1 MRELTAFQEEQRQAL
16 EIIKLLEAQ
25 VKSYHAYRRM
35 GESTSVPTELAQELM
50 ASVDYTLG
58 QVVSGSVEARLRMGQ
73 AILAGKAQ
81 KARVLLDLV
90 RATAPQWQTE
100 CRWEALAC
108 LEKYLRG
115 YDHLHL
121 AHRIP
126 EELFY
131 PVLTPVPEGL
141 RGIDHCLFFLNLLWL
156 ENQLMAG
163 VEENALEALWDRLPQ
178 DTLNQ
183 CEQLLINGIGKVMLG
198 SGLDTV
204 VFRPREREALL
215 QMAAERSLEQL
226 CLSLERAAE
235 GLCRLL
241 DVREACAVD
250 YAKSI
255 VPQLHTRL
263 TAGARGGSLGAVFL

>member
-1 MRELTAFQEEQRQAL
+1 MRELAAFQEEQRQAL
-16 EIIKLLEAQ
+16 EIIRLLEAQ

-58 QVVSGSVEARLRMGQ
+58 QAVSGSMEARLRAGQ
-73 AILAGKAQ
+73 AVLTGKMQ

-108 LEKYLRG
+108 LEKFLRS

-141 RGIDHCLFFLNLLWL
+141 RGIDHSLFHLNILWL

-183 CEQLLINGIGKVMLG
+183 CEQLLINGIGKVVLG
-198 SGLDTV
+198 AGLDTV
-204 VFRPREREALL
+204 VFLPREREALL
-215 QMAAERSLEQL
+215 QMAAEQSPEQF
-226 CLSLERAAE
+226 CLSLERSAE
-235 GLCRLL
+235 GLCQLL
-241 DVREACAVD
+241 DVKDIYAVD
-250 YAKSI
+250 YVKSV

-263 TAGARGGSLGAVFL
+263 TAGARGGSLGGLFL